1 MLVECR
7 TCGAEIDAPINSALP
22 MAQCGVC
29 RQDGAVNDR
38 ERALATARDA
48 EMYSASH
55 ERDLARQ
62 ALDAANAEIERLKG
76 QLSQAQSDRQRQN
89 EQRCDASDA
98 EIVTRLRDKA
108 TAIRAAA
115 SALAGMCVL
124 DVETVRW
131 IADEIIGELKGRR
144 GLRHEWE
151 AIDDDCKEEIA
162 VEWAKIAASAILA
175 RERAARVEALREAA
189 ADPALL
195 EIGRKRIEDE
205 LIEWRDA
212 RLSTMMRGNGFV
224 VCESDGKPSSI
235 VRFGPEVGLRIGMQ
249 AMAEHLAARA
259 EEEDR
264 G

>member
-124 DVETVRW
+124 DVETVRVLVYGMR
-131 IADEIIGELKGRR
+131 EHIGVVEAGFSLERDALAAAEAELR
-144 GLRHEWE
+144 
-151 AIDDDCKEEIA
+151 
-162 VEWAKIAASAILA
+162 
-175 RERAARVEALREAA
+175 RVEV
-189 ADPALL
+189 
-195 EIGRKRIEDE
+195 
-205 LIEWRDA
+205 RD
-212 RLSTMMRGNGFV
+212 V
-224 VCESDGKPSSI
+224 
-235 VRFGPEVGLRIGMQ
+235 
-249 AMAEHLAARA
+249 
-259 EEEDR
+259 
-264 G
+264 

>member
-124 DVETVRW
+124 DVEVVRW

-162 VEWAKIAASAILA
+162 VEWAKIAASAILP
-175 RERAARVEALREAA
+175 RERAARVEALRGAAESVRRKAVEMRAGAVVVESMRRGDPPAIRAA
-189 ADPALL
+189 AKEAD
-195 EIGRKRIEDE
+195 
-205 LIEWRDA
+205 
-212 RLSTMMRGNGFV
+212 GFA
-224 VCESDGKPSSI
+224 DW
-235 VRFGPEVGLRIGMQ
+235 
-249 AMAEHLAARA
+249 LAARA
-259 EEEDR
+259 EEEER